1 MVNLRRPSRETRGA
15 KFSTRYLSLIIAATM
30 ALILWA
36 YQKIY
41 FQQASVWLL
50 TLAIILAALAFGLA
64 IMHIVKIWKNRS
76 KN

>member
-1 MVNLRRPSRETRGA
+1 
-15 KFSTRYLSLIIAATM
+15 M

-41 FQQASVWLL
+41 FQQASAWLL
-50 TLAIILAALAFGLA
+50 TLAILLAALAFGLA
-64 IMHIVKIWKNRS
+64 IMHIVKIWKNRL